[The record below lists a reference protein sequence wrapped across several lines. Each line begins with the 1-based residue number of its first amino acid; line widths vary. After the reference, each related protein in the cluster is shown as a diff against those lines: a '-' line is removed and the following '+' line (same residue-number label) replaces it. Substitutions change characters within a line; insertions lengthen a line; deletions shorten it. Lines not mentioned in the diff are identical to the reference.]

1 MLYEPH
7 QMHLTRMTYEN
18 NIKTLKYGHGPMS
31 TFTISVPQ
39 GFCPLDNALRRGAL
53 DVLGRF
59 KPLQSHPPPCASK
72 YLLKLRHLTVVTSR
86 RGLRGILRE
95 CGGVRVR
102 VASPYSRFGG
112 ALGVAL

>member
-1 MLYEPH
+1 
-7 QMHLTRMTYEN
+7 
-18 NIKTLKYGHGPMS
+18 MS

-86 RGLRGILRE
+86 RGLRGIMRE